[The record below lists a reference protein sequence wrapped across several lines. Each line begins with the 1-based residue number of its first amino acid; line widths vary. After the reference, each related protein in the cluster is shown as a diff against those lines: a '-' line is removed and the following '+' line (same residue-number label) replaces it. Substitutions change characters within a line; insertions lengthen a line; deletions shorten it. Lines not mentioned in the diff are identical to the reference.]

1 VVEGILDSGNMNKR
15 VKNNNM
21 ANDSYVTDIGKSLV
35 WIDNELSILNENSRP
50 NHKLQVDLPIGG
62 M

>member
-21 ANDSYVTDIGKSLV
+21 ANDGYVMDIGKSLV
-35 WIDNELSILNENSRP
+35 WIDNELSILNENIRP
-50 NHKLQVDLPIGG
+50 NHKLQVDFPIGG